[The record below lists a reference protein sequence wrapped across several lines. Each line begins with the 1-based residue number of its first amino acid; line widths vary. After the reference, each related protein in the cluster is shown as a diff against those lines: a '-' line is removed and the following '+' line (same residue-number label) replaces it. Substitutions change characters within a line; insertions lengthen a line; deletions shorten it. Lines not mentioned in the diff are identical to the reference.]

1 MDALTSGISGLF
13 SKAKETVASA
23 TQSVA
28 APVKETPIAPLVTP
42 EGAKMV
48 GMDSEPAG
56 YTSGGG
62 RRLKTRSASK
72 KRRGGARKTR
82 SASKKRHTKKH

>member
-1 MDALTSGISGLF
+1 MASAEPSMWEKLKSGIAGITGSV
-13 SKAKETVASA
+13 VAPLQKQDS
-23 TQSVA
+23 
-28 APVKETPIAPLVTP
+28 PIAPLVTQD
-42 EGAKMV
+42 GAKMV
-48 GMDSEPAG
+48 GMGSEPSG

-72 KRRGGARKTR
+72 NRRGGARKTR

>member
-1 MDALTSGISGLF
+1 MQAITDFFGQVKQ
-13 SKAKETVASA
+13 KASEV
-23 TQSVA
+23 TQGA
-28 APVKETPIAPLVTP
+28 IAPLQKQDSPIAPLVTP